1 MSIEDSIDNSVYGI
15 RHAVQS
21 IRDSIDTSEIDSDLD
36 SIENECDELLNLDG
50 PAFNIYYVSPHETD
64 DPDDIVSNALDDM
77 GLENFGEQ
85 WRRIDVGTANELRE
99 AVVRI
104 LKERGYS
111 VG

>member
-1 MSIEDSIDNSVYGI
+1 MGIEDSIDNSVYII

-36 SIENECDELLNLDG
+36 SIENECDELLNL
-50 PAFNIYYVSPHETD
+50 ETD

-85 WRRIDVGTANELRE
+85 WRRIDVGTAIELRE
-99 AVVRI
+99 AVTRI
-104 LKERGYS
+104 LKEHGYS

>member
-1 MSIEDSIDNSVYGI
+1 MSITDYIDSSVYSI

-21 IRDSIDTSEIDSDLD
+21 IRDSIDTDAIDCDLD
-36 SIENECDELLNLDG
+36 TIENECDDLSNL
-50 PAFNIYYVSPHETD
+50 EEE

-85 WRRIDVGTANELRE
+85 WRRIDVGTAIELRE
-99 AVVRI
+99 AVTRI
-104 LKERGYS
+104 LKEHGYT

>member
-1 MSIEDSIDNSVYGI
+1 MSITDYIDNAVYGI

-21 IRDSIDTSEIDSDLD
+21 IRDSIDTSTIDSDLD
-36 SIENECDELLNLDG
+36 TIEYACDDLSSLE
-50 PAFNIYYVSPHETD
+50 ED
-64 DPDDIVSNALDDM
+64 DPDSIISNALDDM

-85 WRRIDVGTANELRE
+85 WNHIDVGTANDLRE

-104 LKERGYS
+104 LKEHGYH

>member
-1 MSIEDSIDNSVYGI
+1 MSITDDIDSSVYAI

-36 SIENECDELLNLDG
+36 SIENECDELSNL
-50 PAFNIYYVSPHETD
+50 ETD
-64 DPDDIVSNALDDM
+64 DPDSSISNALDDM

-85 WRRIDVGTANELRE
+85 WSRIDVGTAIELRE
-99 AVVRI
+99 AVTRI
-104 LKERGYS
+104 LKEHGYN

>member
-21 IRDSIDTSEIDSDLD
+21 IRDSIDSDGIDSDLD
-36 SIENECDELLNLDG
+36 AIENACDELSNLEEG
-50 PAFNIYYVSPHETD
+50 
-64 DPDDIVSNALDDM
+64 DPDILVSNALDEM

-85 WRRIDVGTANELRE
+85 WSRIDVGTANELRE
-99 AVVRI
+99 AVTRI
-104 LKERGYS
+104 LKEHGYS

>member
-1 MSIEDSIDNSVYGI
+1 MSIEDSIGDSVYSI

-21 IRDSIDTSEIDSDLD
+21 IRDSIDTDTIDCDLD
-36 SIENECDELLNLDG
+36 TIEYACDDLSSLE
-50 PAFNIYYVSPHETD
+50 ED
-64 DPDDIVSNALDDM
+64 DPDSIISNALDDM

-85 WRRIDVGTANELRE
+85 WNHIDVGTANDLKE

-104 LKERGYS
+104 LKEHGYN

>member
-1 MSIEDSIDNSVYGI
+1 MSITDYIDNAVYDI

-36 SIENECDELLNLDG
+36 LIENECDELLNL
-50 PAFNIYYVSPHETD
+50 ETD

-77 GLENFGEQ
+77 GLADFGAQ
-85 WRRIDVGTANELRE
+85 WSRIDVGTAIDLKE
-99 AVVRI
+99 AVTRI
-104 LKERGYS
+104 LKEHGYS

>member
-1 MSIEDSIDNSVYGI
+1 MSITDSIDNSVYGI

-36 SIENECDELLNLDG
+36 TSEIDSDLDSIENECDELLNL
-50 PAFNIYYVSPHETD
+50 ETD
-64 DPDDIVSNALDDM
+64 DPDILVSNALDDM

-85 WRRIDVGTANELRE
+85 WRRIDVGTAIDLRE

-104 LKERGYS
+104 LKEHGYH

>member
-1 MSIEDSIDNSVYGI
+1 MSITDDIDSSVYAI

-36 SIENECDELLNLDG
+36 SIENECDELLNL
-50 PAFNIYYVSPHETD
+50 ETD
-64 DPDDIVSNALDDM
+64 DPDILASNALDDM

-85 WRRIDVGTANELRE
+85 WRRIDVGTANDLKE
-99 AVVRI
+99 AVTRI
-104 LKERGYS
+104 LKEHGYS

>member
-1 MSIEDSIDNSVYGI
+1 MSITDDIDSSVYAI

-36 SIENECDELLNLDG
+36 SIENECDDLSSLE
-50 PAFNIYYVSPHETD
+50 ED
-64 DPDDIVSNALDDM
+64 DPDSIISNALDDM

-85 WRRIDVGTANELRE
+85 WNHIDVGTANDLRE

-104 LKERGYS
+104 LKEHGYS

>member
-1 MSIEDSIDNSVYGI
+1 MSITDYIDNAVYDI

-21 IRDSIDTSEIDSDLD
+21 IRDSIDTSEIDGDLD
-36 SIENECDELLNLDG
+36 SIENECDELSDL
-50 PAFNIYYVSPHETD
+50 EED
-64 DPDDIVSNALDDM
+64 DPDILVSNALADM

-85 WRRIDVGTANELRE
+85 WSRIDVGTAIDLRE

-104 LKERGYS
+104 LKEHGYN

>member
-1 MSIEDSIDNSVYGI
+1 MSIEYNIDSSVYAI

-36 SIENECDELLNLDG
+36 SIENECDELSNLED
-50 PAFNIYYVSPHETD
+50 D
-64 DPDDIVSNALDDM
+64 DPDILVSNVLDDM

-85 WRRIDVGTANELRE
+85 WSRIDVGTANELRE
-99 AVVRI
+99 AVTRI
-104 LKERGYS
+104 LKEHGYS

>member
-1 MSIEDSIDNSVYGI
+1 MGIEDSIDNSVYII

-36 SIENECDELLNLDG
+36 SIENECDELLN
-50 PAFNIYYVSPHETD
+50 IETD
-64 DPDDIVSNALDDM
+64 DPDILVSNALDDM

-85 WRRIDVGTANELRE
+85 WRRIDVGTVIELRE
-99 AVVRI
+99 AVTRI
-104 LKERGYS
+104 LKEHGYN

>member
-21 IRDSIDTSEIDSDLD
+21 IRDSIDTDTIDSDLD
-36 SIENECDELLNLDG
+36 LIENTCDYLSSLE
-50 PAFNIYYVSPHETD
+50 ED
-64 DPDDIVSNALDDM
+64 DPDSIISNALDDM
-77 GLENFGEQ
+77 GLENLGEQ
-85 WRRIDVGTANELRE
+85 WNRIDVGTANELRE

>member
-1 MSIEDSIDNSVYGI
+1 MSITDDIDSSVYAI

-21 IRDSIDTSEIDSDLD
+21 IRASIDTDTIDCDLD
-36 SIENECDELLNLDG
+36 TIEYACDDLSSLE
-50 PAFNIYYVSPHETD
+50 ED
-64 DPDDIVSNALDDM
+64 DPDSIISNALDDM

-85 WRRIDVGTANELRE
+85 WNHIDVGTANDLKE

-104 LKERGYS
+104 LKEHGYN

>member
-36 SIENECDELLNLDG
+36 TIEYACDDLSNL
-50 PAFNIYYVSPHETD
+50 EED

-85 WRRIDVGTANELRE
+85 WRRIDVGTAIELRE
-99 AVVRI
+99 AVTRI
-104 LKERGYS
+104 LKEHGYS

>member
-1 MSIEDSIDNSVYGI
+1 MGIEDSIDSSVYSI

-36 SIENECDELLNLDG
+36 SIENECDELSNL
-50 PAFNIYYVSPHETD
+50 EED
-64 DPDDIVSNALDDM
+64 DPDILVSNALDDM

-85 WRRIDVGTANELRE
+85 WRRIDVGTANDLRE

-104 LKERGYS
+104 LKEHGYN

>member
-1 MSIEDSIDNSVYGI
+1 MSIEYNIDSSVYAI

-36 SIENECDELLNLDG
+36 SIEYECDELSNL
-50 PAFNIYYVSPHETD
+50 EED
-64 DPDDIVSNALDDM
+64 DPDILVSNALDDM

-85 WRRIDVGTANELRE
+85 WSRIDVGTANELRE
-99 AVVRI
+99 AVTRI
-104 LKERGYS
+104 LKEHGYS

>member
-1 MSIEDSIDNSVYGI
+1 MSIEDEIDSSVYAI

-36 SIENECDELLNLDG
+36 LIENECDDLSNL
-50 PAFNIYYVSPHETD
+50 EED
-64 DPDDIVSNALDDM
+64 DPDILISNAMDDM

-85 WRRIDVGTANELRE
+85 WSRIDVGTANELRE
-99 AVVRI
+99 AVTRI
-104 LKERGYS
+104 LKEHGYS

>member
-1 MSIEDSIDNSVYGI
+1 MSITDYIDSAVYGI

-21 IRDSIDTSEIDSDLD
+21 IRDSIDTDTIDSDLD
-36 SIENECDELLNLDG
+36 LIENTCDYLSSLE
-50 PAFNIYYVSPHETD
+50 ED
-64 DPDDIVSNALDDM
+64 DPDSIISNALDDM
-77 GLENFGEQ
+77 GLENLGEQ
-85 WRRIDVGTANELRE
+85 WNHIDVGTANELRE

>member
-1 MSIEDSIDNSVYGI
+1 MSITDDIDSSVYAI

-36 SIENECDELLNLDG
+36 SIENECDELLNL
-50 PAFNIYYVSPHETD
+50 ETD
-64 DPDDIVSNALDDM
+64 APDSIISNALDDM

-85 WRRIDVGTANELRE
+85 WRRIDVGTANDLRE

-104 LKERGYS
+104 LKEHGYN

>member
-1 MSIEDSIDNSVYGI
+1 MSITDYIDSAVYGI

-21 IRDSIDTSEIDSDLD
+21 IRDSIDTDTIDCDLD
-36 SIENECDELLNLDG
+36 LIENTCDELLNL
-50 PAFNIYYVSPHETD
+50 ETD
-64 DPDDIVSNALDDM
+64 DPDGIVSNALDDM

-85 WRRIDVGTANELRE
+85 WRRIDVGTAIELRE

>member
-1 MSIEDSIDNSVYGI
+1 MSIEDSIDDSVYSI

-21 IRDSIDTSEIDSDLD
+21 IRDSIDTSEIDCDLD
-36 SIENECDELLNLDG
+36 TIEYACDDLSSLE
-50 PAFNIYYVSPHETD
+50 ED
-64 DPDDIVSNALDDM
+64 DPDSIISNALDDM

-85 WRRIDVGTANELRE
+85 WNHIDVGTVNDLRE

-104 LKERGYS
+104 LKEHGYS